1 VSRPIKL
8 KLAAVSLSVLALE
21 ALAFLGTRLLSRYTL
36 LYEPAGVEGYA
47 DYLHRRDPV
56 LGWVRTK
63 TGDRDETDTVGSRIV
78 PSFSDASLPACVSVF
93 GDSFT
98 FGVDVS
104 AEDSYPNV
112 LARELGCRVNNFGV
126 GGYGTDQAFLRFRT
140 MVRDA
145 APVVVL
151 GHYSEDIVR
160 NVNHLRDLLSGG
172 SFGLKPRFVLENGEL
187 RLVPLPELDAAEFA
201 RISTDAA
208 ELLPYEYFRPG
219 GDAGIVV
226 LGFPYT
232 LSLARVSR
240 QYRLR
245 AALRGVPSYAPFY
258 DAGHSSG
265 ALDITTAIL
274 DAFVREARSRSKQ
287 PIVLLIPDIADLEAL
302 RAGLPTHYA
311 PLARALVD
319 RGIEPLDAAA
329 ALDRAAGARGPCAVF
344 TACGRGHLSAEGNAV
359 LADLV
364 ATRVREVR

>member
-1 VSRPIKL
+1 MSRPVKL
-8 KLAAVSLSVLALE
+8 KLAVVSLSLLALE
-21 ALAFLGTRLLSRYTL
+21 GLSFLGTRLLSRYTL
-36 LYEPAGVEGYA
+36 LYEPASAEGYA
-47 DYLHRRDPV
+47 DYLRRRDPV

-78 PSFSDASLPACVSVF
+78 PAFPDASLPACVSVF

-98 FGVDVS
+98 FGADVA
-104 AEDSYPNV
+104 AEESYPNL

-126 GGYGTDQAFLRFRT
+126 GGYGTDQALLRFRT
-140 MVRDA
+140 LVRDA
-145 APVVVL
+145 APIVVL
-151 GHYSEDIVR
+151 GHYAEDIVR
-160 NVNHLRDLLSGG
+160 NVNQLRDFASGG
-172 SFGLKPRFVLENGEL
+172 SFGLKPRFVLENAEL
-187 RLVPLPELDAAEFA
+187 RLVPLPELDAAEYA
-201 RISTDAA
+201 RVSTDAE

-240 QYRLR
+240 QYRFR

-258 DAGHSSG
+258 DAGHRSG
-265 ALDITTAIL
+265 AFGVTTAIL
-274 DAFVREARSRSKQ
+274 DAFVREARSRAKR
-287 PIVLLIPDIADLEAL
+287 PVVLLIPDIADLEAL

-311 PLARALVD
+311 PLARALAD
-319 RGIEPLDAAA
+319 RGIEPLDAAME
-329 ALDRAAGARGPCAVF
+329 LDRAAGARGPCVVF

-364 ATRVREVR
+364 ARRVRELR